1 MKASMTLP
9 TLLQRGA
16 RALRFASAVA
26 AAAAVLPAAAQAPA
40 APRAAAAPRG
50 GDYILAV
57 VNQELVTA
65 AEVERRV
72 AQLKDDARRSNSRLP
87 DERELRR
94 QVLEN
99 LIDERVILTNA
110 REAGVKVDDAEVDRA
125 VQAVAAQNQLT
136 LPQLQQRLRQEGV
149 DYSRFRSNLRDQM
162 LVDRMREREVASRIK
177 VSDKEIDD
185 FVAKQAASGTNVE
198 YNIAQILVTVPEG
211 ATPQVAAEREARA
224 RTALQRVRSGA
235 DFAATAR
242 EFSEDGNR
250 ERGGEIGLR
259 TADRL
264 PDVFVNRVKTMKPGD
279 VAPELLRSGAGFH
292 VLKLLDRKESAGF
305 KVRQTHVR
313 HILLRP
319 TAQLSQEAARQRLA
333 EMKRD
338 VVAGSRRFEDLA
350 RQYSQDGSAQNGG
363 DLGWTSPGQLV
374 PEFEEPMNALRDGG
388 VSDPVVSRFGVHLIQ
403 VLGRREAAVDP
414 RQLRDQAR
422 NALREQKFEEAY
434 NEWVRDLRAR
444 AYVEMREPPQ

>member
-1 MKASMTLP
+1 MTLS
-9 TLLQRGA
+9 TLLQRGT
-16 RALRFASAVA
+16 RALLLVSAVA
-26 AAAAVLPAAAQAPA
+26 AAVAVPPAVAQAPA
-40 APRAAAAPRG
+40 ARPATAPRG

-65 AEVERRV
+65 AELERRV
-72 AQLKDDARRSNSRLP
+72 AQIKDDARRSNSRLP

-94 QVLEN
+94 QVLDA

-110 REAGVKVDDAEVDRA
+110 REAGVKVDDTELDRA

-162 LVDRMREREVASRIK
+162 MVDRMREREVGSRIK

-185 FVAKQAASGTNVE
+185 LIAAQAASGVNVE

-211 ATPQVAAEREARA
+211 ASPQVVAEREARA
-224 RTALQRVRSGA
+224 RTALQRVRSGG

-259 TADRL
+259 PADRL
-264 PDVFVNRVKTMKPGD
+264 PDVFVNRVKTMKPGE
-279 VAPELLRSGAGFH
+279 VAPELLRTGAGFH

-319 TAQLSQEAARQRLA
+319 SAQLSQEAARQRLA

-338 VVAGSRRFEDLA
+338 IAAGTRRFEDLA
-350 RQYSQDGSAQNGG
+350 RQFSQDGSAQNGG

-374 PEFEEPMNALRDGG
+374 PEFEEPMSALRDGG
-388 VSDPVVSRFGVHLIQ
+388 VSDPVVSRYGVHLIQ

>member
-1 MKASMTLP
+1 MTLP

-149 DYSRFRSNLRDQM
+149 DYSRFRSNLRDQL
-162 LVDRMREREVASRIK
+162 LVERMRDREVAGRIK

-185 FVAKQAASGTNVE
+185 HIATQAASGVNVE
-198 YNIAQILVTVPEG
+198 YNIAQILVSVPEG
-211 ATPQVAAEREARA
+211 ASPQVVAEREARA

-259 TADRL
+259 AADRL
-264 PDVFVNRVKTMKPGD
+264 PDIFVTRVKAMKPGD
-279 VAPELLRSGAGFH
+279 IAPDLVRSGAGFH
-292 VLKLLDRKESAGF
+292 VLKLLDRKESSGF
-305 KVRQTHVR
+305 KVRQTHAR

-319 TAQLSQEAARQRLA
+319 TAQLSTEAARQRLA

-338 VVAGSRRFEDLA
+338 VVAGTRRFEELA

-388 VSDPVVSRFGVHLIQ
+388 VSDPVVSRYGVHLIQ
-403 VLGRREAAVDP
+403 VLGRREVAVDP
-414 RQLRDQAR
+414 RQLREQAR

-444 AYVEMREPPQ
+444 AYVELREPPQ